1 MLSGMHVSLL
11 SSLDPH
17 CRGVAAAR
25 LAATHPGSVVL
36 QHDLLDG
43 GIVLR
48 TAYDG
53 GRLAERAQTT
63 LEHGCLT
70 CTVRLD
76 VVPAIERHL
85 GAGTPH
91 VVAALPA
98 GVGVGMVLA
107 ALGEAFG
114 LDADGRG
121 IHAPLRIDTAALAVD
136 PSALEESIW
145 ERATLFES
153 SLTASPDDDRTP
165 GEFLVGELAAADT
178 AFAVPGLAASLL
190 ATGAEEAPAWALGTE
205 LLSELAPHAAV
216 VRPDDSLPLPRC
228 RFDGPE
234 AAARSRRGEV
244 RVPAA
249 GVSERFG
256 TLHHRLERPLHPGRL
271 REALPELA
279 AGSHWLRGRLWVASA
294 PGQRI
299 AVNGVGPRVWFE
311 ATGPWPDAP
320 EVPGAPRRCTEVA
333 VTADAEDLDA
343 EGFRG
348 LLDDCQLTPA
358 ELAAGSEAFAA
369 DPFGFAD
376 A

>member
-1 MLSGMHVSLL
+1 MHVSLL

-17 CRGVAAAR
+17 CRSTAAAR
-25 LAATHPGSVVL
+25 LAAAHPGSVVL

-43 GIVLR
+43 GVVLR
-48 TAYDG
+48 QTYDG
-53 GRLAERAQTT
+53 ARLAERAETT

-85 GAGTPH
+85 AAGTPH

-98 GVGVGMVLA
+98 GVSLGMVLA

-114 LDADGRG
+114 LDTEGRG
-121 IHAPLRIDTAALAVD
+121 IHAPLRLDTAALAVD
-136 PSALEESIW
+136 PAALEESIW
-145 ERATLFES
+145 ERRTLFES
-153 SLTASPDDDRTP
+153 SLTASPGDDRTP

-190 ATGAEEAPAWALGTE
+190 ASAAEATPAWARGAE

-216 VRPDDSLPLPRC
+216 VRPDDTYRPGC
-228 RFDGPE
+228 FDGTE

-249 GVSERFG
+249 GASGRFG
-256 TLHHRLERPLHPGRL
+256 TLHHRLDRPLHPGRL
-271 REALPELA
+271 RDALPELA
-279 AGSHWLRGRLWVASA
+279 SGSHWLRGRLWVASA

-311 ATGPWPDAP
+311 ATGPWPETP

-348 LLDDCQLTPA
+348 LLDACQLTPA
-358 ELAAGSEAFAA
+358 ELAAGPDALAP

-376 A
+376 H